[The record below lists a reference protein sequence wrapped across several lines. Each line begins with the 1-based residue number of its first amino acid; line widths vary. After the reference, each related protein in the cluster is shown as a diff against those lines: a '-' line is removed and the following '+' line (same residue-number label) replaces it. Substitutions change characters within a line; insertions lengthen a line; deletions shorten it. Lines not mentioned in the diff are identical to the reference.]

1 MALWTTI
8 LAFYFGGRQFRRS
21 KEIKQ
26 RDSSWPIRHALGHK
40 VESNPKAY
48 THKRK
53 HPKEDDPEEMEYM
66 HQLEMEALKLR
77 LITPIKWLLKS
88 LKGKPVPKYLAGKKA
103 DP

>member
-53 HPKEDDPEEMEYM
+53 HPKEDDPEEIDLLSVLMI
-66 HQLEMEALKLR
+66 QL
-77 LITPIKWLLKS
+77 II
-88 LKGKPVPKYLAGKKA
+88 
-103 DP
+103 